1 MDKGRVSQFFKVYL
15 NEQAHKVFLDD
26 VSAIYKVH
34 KKKTPPLAPFGE
46 WSPVSKNID

>member
-26 VSAIYKVH
+26 VSAIYKVQ
-34 KKKTPPLAPFGE
+34 KKRTPPLVPYVE
-46 WSPVSKNID
+46 CSQVSKN